1 MRRSSGIGFAV
12 EMRARRFT
20 ACALALA
27 APAGLAACGQEDD
40 HANRERP
47 PASINVTA
55 AIIDGRINVSPSS
68 FGAGPIRLI
77 VTNQTETDQAVT
89 FATGGGDPG
98 ITETSE
104 PINPSGTTTME
115 VEVPEGDYAISAE
128 DGTIKPA
135 SVTVGAPR
143 PSAQDQLLL
152 P

>member
-1 MRRSSGIGFAV
+1 
-12 EMRARRFT
+12 MRARRST

-27 APAGLAACGQEDD
+27 ALPGLAACGQEDD

-47 PASINVTA
+47 AASINVTA
-55 AIIDGRINVSPSS
+55 AIIDGRITVSPTR

-89 FATGGGDPG
+89 FATGGNDPG

-104 PINPSGTTTME
+104 SINPSGTTTME

-128 DGTIKPA
+128 DGAIKPA

-143 PSAQDQLLL
+143 PSAQDQLLQ